1 MCFVVQHEI
10 RLSSDIDYIWIELAL
25 AKSLVPESLKV
36 WLTSEHG
43 WYGIIANDWPNIKQ
57 PRFEISVKPQQR
69 QEWTYKISQTDH
81 YFRSGKD
88 DFISCYSNFIKE
100 EMGHCK
106 QCFPLV
112 FTFLPGLLP
121 YNSTEEIKCLT
132 YNLKSRKGRYDCLN
146 LKTQI
151 EMHVDASLDRIEES
165 NLTQIAWKIYGMKE
179 TKIVKEEV
187 LVDTTENLI
196 GSVGGSLGLFL
207 GFSFFTYL
215 SGLLEKFMC
224 K

>member
-1 MCFVVQHEI
+1 
-10 RLSSDIDYIWIELAL
+10 
-25 AKSLVPESLKV
+25 
-36 WLTSEHG
+36 
-43 WYGIIANDWPNIKQ
+43 
-57 PRFEISVKPQQR
+57 
-69 QEWTYKISQTDH
+69 
-81 YFRSGKD
+81 
-88 DFISCYSNFIKE
+88 
-100 EMGHCK
+100 MGHCK

-121 YNSTEEIKCLT
+121 YNSTEEIKSLT

-146 LKTQI
+146 SKTQI
-151 EMHVDASLDRIEES
+151 EMHGDASSDRIEES

-207 GFSFFTYL
+207 GFSFYTYF

>member
-1 MCFVVQHEI
+1 M
-10 RLSSDIDYIWIELAL
+10 
-25 AKSLVPESLKV
+25 
-36 WLTSEHG
+36 
-43 WYGIIANDWPNIKQ
+43 
-57 PRFEISVKPQQR
+57 
-69 QEWTYKISQTDH
+69 
-81 YFRSGKD
+81 
-88 DFISCYSNFIKE
+88 
-100 EMGHCK
+100 
-106 QCFPLV
+106 
-112 FTFLPGLLP
+112 
-121 YNSTEEIKCLT
+121 NS
-132 YNLKSRKGRYDCLN
+132 
-146 LKTQI
+146 KTQI
-151 EMHVDASLDRIEES
+151 EMHGDASSDRIEES